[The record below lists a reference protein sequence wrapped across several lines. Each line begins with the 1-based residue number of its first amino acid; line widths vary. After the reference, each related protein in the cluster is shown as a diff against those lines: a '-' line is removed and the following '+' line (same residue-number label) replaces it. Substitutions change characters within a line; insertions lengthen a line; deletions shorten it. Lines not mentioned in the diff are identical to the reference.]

1 MGELTEAN
9 RALPH
14 RQPVIVRWCWMT
26 RTLEAVYE
34 NGVLRPLE
42 PLALEEHQRVQVTV
56 SPMLPAGE
64 DVLDLEY
71 LRSLEGMLIPE
82 VSLEEVRRRLAKIPG
97 TMTADFIAEREG
109 R

>member
-1 MGELTEAN
+1 MA
-9 RALPH
+9 
-14 RQPVIVRWCWMT
+14 

-42 PLALEEHQRVQVTV
+42 PLALEEHQHVQVTV
-56 SPMLPAGE
+56 SPMAPADE
-64 DVLDLEY
+64 EALDLEY
-71 LRSLEGMLIPE
+71 LRSLERTLIPE